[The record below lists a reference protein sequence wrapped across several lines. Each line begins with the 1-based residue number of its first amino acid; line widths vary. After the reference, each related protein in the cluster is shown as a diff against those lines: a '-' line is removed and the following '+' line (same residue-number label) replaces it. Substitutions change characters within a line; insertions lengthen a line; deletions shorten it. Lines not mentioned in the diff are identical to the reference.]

1 MPLPTLLLLASFLA
15 ATGPAP
21 SPETASPAP
30 AASAAPAARL
40 ADLAWM
46 VGRWRGG
53 EGQDAT
59 EEAWTA
65 PEGGAMLGTWRWVRD
80 GKARLYELLV
90 LAEEEQGVVLRLR
103 HFDARLVGWEEKDR
117 PLALPLVSWRE
128 GEAAFAG
135 QDRDGGPLRIAYRRE
150 GADGLRV
157 TVEKASGRQEY
168 PMRRAA
174 P

>member
-1 MPLPTLLLLASFLA
+1 MPLLTLVLLAGSLA
-15 ATGPAP
+15 AARPAP
-21 SPETASPAP
+21 SAEPASPAP
-30 AASAAPAARL
+30 SASAAPAARL
-40 ADLAWM
+40 AHLAWM
-46 VGRWRGG
+46 VGRWRGR
-53 EGQDAT
+53 EGPDST

-65 PEGGAMLGTWRWVRD
+65 PEGGAMFGTWRWVRD

-90 LAEEEQGVVLRLR
+90 LAEEEQGVVLRFR

-128 GEAAFAG
+128 GEAVFAG
-135 QDRDGGPLRIAYRRE
+135 EDRDGGPLRVTYRRE
-150 GADGLRV
+150 GSDGLRA
-157 TVEKASGRQEY
+157 TVEKDSGRQEY